1 MNGRTSNIKIA
12 LAIALAF
19 SLVAGIV
26 VAVRTVPEIGRTHVV
41 AYFAN
46 SNGIFPG
53 DEIRVL
59 GVPVG
64 EIESIEPQPDR
75 AKISFWVSDKYK
87 VPAEVQAVIISPQ
100 LVSARAIQLTPV
112 FTGGPEFPDNGVIP
126 EARTAVPVEWD
137 DFREQLETL
146 TDTLQPT
153 GADGVSPL
161 GGFINT
167 AANNLRGQGADIRD
181 TLTKLAQAFSALG
194 DHSTDIFET
203 VKNLSILVTA
213 LQSST
218 DLMSQLNRNLASVT
232 SLLANDRDEFGQA
245 VSGIYTAADDVQAF
259 VAENRDALGTSSDK
273 LASITTAVD
282 ESLGDIK
289 QALHVLPN
297 GLQNFVNIFQPGNA
311 AATGILAAN
320 NFANPI
326 SFLCGALQAAS
337 RLNAEQS
344 AKLCV
349 QYLAPI
355 IKNRQYNFPP
365 IGLNPVVGTMARPN
379 EVTHSEDWMRPDYRP
394 AAPPADAAPP
404 VNAPLAAE
412 SDAAPDAAQPGPSPT
427 DPTAGLPGLMVP
439 AGAGS

>member
-1 MNGRTSNIKIA
+1 MSGRTMNLRAA
-12 LAIALAF
+12 LAIAVVV
-19 SLVAGIV
+19 SVVAGVV
-26 VAVRTVPEIGRTHVV
+26 VAIRMVPTVGRTHVV

-53 DEIRVL
+53 DEIRML

-64 EIESIEPQPDR
+64 KIDTIEPQPDR
-75 AKISFWVSDKYK
+75 AKISFWVSSKYK
-87 VPAEVQAVIISPQ
+87 VPADVQAVIISPQ

-126 EARTAVPVEWD
+126 EDRTAVPVEWD

-181 TLTKLAQAFSALG
+181 TLSKLAQAFSALG
-194 DHSTDIFET
+194 DHSTDIFDT
-203 VKNLSILVTA
+203 MRNLSILVTA
-213 LQSST
+213 LKSST
-218 DLMSQLNRNLASVT
+218 DLMGQLNRNLATVT
-232 SLLANDRDEFGQA
+232 SVLANDHDEFGQA
-245 VSGIYTAADDVQAF
+245 ISDIYTAADDVQGF
-259 VAENRDALGTSSDK
+259 VAENREALGTSSDK

-282 ESLGDIK
+282 ESLGDVK

-355 IKNRQYNFPP
+355 VKNRQYNFPP
-365 IGLNPVVGTMARPN
+365 IGLNPFVGTMARPN
-379 EVTHSEDWMRPDYRP
+379 EVTHSEDWLRPDFRP
-394 AAPPADAAPP
+394 EPPASVPP
-404 VNAPLAAE
+404 AAE
-412 SDAAPDAAQPGPSPT
+412 SDTTAEAAQPGPPPT
-427 DPTAGLPGLMVP
+427 DPAAGLPGLMVP

>member
-1 MNGRTSNIKIA
+1 MNGRKLNVRVG

-64 EIESIEPQPDR
+64 EIETIEPQPDR

-87 VPAEVQAVIISPQ
+87 VPADVQAVIISPQ

-126 EARTAVPVEWD
+126 EERTAVPVEWD

-194 DHSTDIFET
+194 DHSTDIFDT
-203 VKNLSILVTA
+203 VKNLAILVTA

-218 DLMSQLNRNLASVT
+218 DLMGQLNRNLATVT
-232 SLLANDRDEFGQA
+232 SVLANDPDEFGQA
-245 VSGIYTAADDVQAF
+245 VSDIYTAADDVQEF

-282 ESLGDIK
+282 ESLGDVK

-297 GLQNFVNIFQPGNA
+297 ALQNFVNIFQPGNA

-365 IGLNPVVGTMARPN
+365 IGLNPFVGTMARPN
-379 EVTHSEDWMRPDYRP
+379 EITHSEDWMRPDYRP
-394 AAPPADAAPP
+394 APPAAPPA
-404 VNAPLAAE
+404 E
-412 SDAAPDAAQPGPSPT
+412 RHHR
-427 DPTAGLPGLMVP
+427 
-439 AGAGS
+439 

>member
-1 MNGRTSNIKIA
+1 MKGRTMNLRVA
-12 LAIALAF
+12 LAIAVVV
-19 SLVAGIV
+19 SVVAGVV
-26 VAVRTVPEIGRTHVV
+26 VAVRMVPTIGRTHVV

-64 EIESIEPQPDR
+64 EIDTIEPQPDR
-75 AKISFWVSDKYK
+75 AKISFWVNGKYK
-87 VPAEVQAVIISPQ
+87 LPADVQAVIISPQ

-126 EARTAVPVEWD
+126 EERTAVPVEWD
-137 DFREQLETL
+137 DFREQLQTL

-153 GADGVSPL
+153 GAEGVSPL

-181 TLTKLAQAFSALG
+181 TLGKLAQAFSALG
-194 DHSTDIFET
+194 DHSTDIFDT
-203 VKNLSILVTA
+203 MRNLSILVTA
-213 LQSST
+213 LKSST
-218 DLMSQLNRNLASVT
+218 DLMGQLNGNLATVT
-232 SLLANDRDEFGQA
+232 SLLANDHDEFGQA
-245 VSGIYTAADDVQAF
+245 ISDIYAAAGDVEGF
-259 VAENRDALGTSSDK
+259 VAENREALGTSSDK
-273 LASITTAVD
+273 LASLTTAVD

-297 GLQNFVNIFQPGNA
+297 ALQNFVNIFQPGNA
-311 AATGILAAN
+311 AATGILAVN

-379 EVTHSEDWMRPDYRP
+379 EVTHSEDWMRPDFRP
-394 AAPPADAAPP
+394 APPPAS
-404 VNAPLAAE
+404 APLAAE
-412 SDAAPDAAQPGPSPT
+412 SDAIAEAAQPGPPPT
-427 DPTAGLPGLMVP
+427 DPAAGLPGLMVP

>member
-1 MNGRTSNIKIA
+1 MNGAKANVRVA
-12 LAIALAF
+12 LAIAVAF
-19 SLVAGIV
+19 SLVVAVV
-26 VAVRTVPEIGRTHVV
+26 VAVRTVPQTGRTHVV

-64 EIESIEPQPDR
+64 EIDTIEPQPDR
-75 AKISFWVSDKYK
+75 AKISFWVSGKYK
-87 VPAEVQAVIISPQ
+87 VPADVQAVIISPQ

-126 EARTAVPVEWD
+126 TERTAVPVEWD
-137 DFREQLETL
+137 DFREQLQTL
-146 TDTLQPT
+146 TETLQPT
-153 GADGVSPL
+153 LAEGVSPL

-167 AANNLRGQGADIRD
+167 AAANLRGQGAEIRD

-194 DHSTDIFET
+194 DHSTDIFGT

-218 DLMSQLNRNLASVT
+218 DLMGQLNRNLASAT
-232 SLLANDRDEFGQA
+232 SVLANDHDEFGQA
-245 VSGIYTAADDVQAF
+245 ISDIFTAADDVREF
-259 VAENRDALGTSSDK
+259 VAENREALGTSSDK
-273 LASITTAVD
+273 LASISTAVD
-282 ESLGDIK
+282 ESLGDVK

-297 GLQNFVNIFQPGNA
+297 GLQNFVNIFPPGNA
-311 AATGILAAN
+311 AATGILAVN
-320 NFANPI
+320 NFANPV

-365 IGLNPVVGTMARPN
+365 IGLNPVVGAVARPN
-379 EVTHSEDWMRPDYRP
+379 EITHSEDWLRPDYRP
-394 AAPPADAAPP
+394 APPPAHTPLSAEGDAD
-404 VNAPLAAE
+404 
-412 SDAAPDAAQPGPSPT
+412 SDPGRPGPPAT
-427 DPTAGLPGLMVP
+427 DPAAGLPGLMVP